1 MLTIRPQPRSYMP
14 GSAARASRKGA
25 SNMTRSSSA
34 KRSGGNSCTGA
45 TCCSPALL
53 TRMSVST
60 RSVSRSGPA
69 RSTTSTRPSSSWATR
84 LAPSASRSST
94 VTSAPAAARRLAQAR
109 PIPLAAP
116 VTSARRPRRSRSL
129 VRRVVPVVSPIARPF
144 ADHTLPP
151 TSSPRPRNGSRCGAG
166 GGGPA
171 GSEAEA
177 AGDGVLPD
185 AGGAGVAADDLQGR
199 PAAGLHQLL
208 VGGDRAGLDRGA
220 GAQAVTAVP
229 ERRLQPGPAGGA
241 LHRAVDGQVG
251 EAQGALDRGGG
262 VVADAGA
269 RVDGPEGRPVV
280 EAGGR
285 APGEPRPDGAGL
297 RVVAVGDRADVD
309 AGLGI
314 ALAAVDRVVDAD
326 LEPLRDQDEVADVER
341 DDLGAAQQGG
351 EAQQEHGPVPQA
363 DVALGVAGVG
373 ELPQHR
379 GGRRCRAVLA
389 PAELAADAVP
399 GRLHLRRLARVR
411 KVVRGVVGAN
421 GGHAP
426 LQRGGLEPLDPA
438 DPASVRGQVRGDRGG
453 RGWDRRVAAAG
464 ATGGE
469 VLPVDIV
476 GPYGRGCLGLQGKLD
491 RGLGVR
497 GGFGRHAAVHRLW
510 WSI

>member
-53 TRMSVST
+53 TRISVST

-151 TSSPRPRNGSRCGAG
+151 TSSPRPCNGSRCGAG
-166 GGGPA
+166 GRRPGG
-171 GSEAEA
+171 
-177 AGDGVLPD
+177 VR
-185 AGGAGVAADDLQGR
+185 GG
-199 PAAGLHQLL
+199 
-208 VGGDRAGLDRGA
+208 GGRAGLDRGA

-411 KVVRGVVGAN
+411 KVVRGV
-421 GGHAP
+421 
-426 LQRGGLEPLDPA
+426 
-438 DPASVRGQVRGDRGG
+438 
-453 RGWDRRVAAAG
+453 
-464 ATGGE
+464 
-469 VLPVDIV
+469 
-476 GPYGRGCLGLQGKLD
+476 
-491 RGLGVR
+491 
-497 GGFGRHAAVHRLW
+497 
-510 WSI
+510 

>member
-1 MLTIRPQPRSYMP
+1 MQLLVTPWGPPSSAITFDSPSRPCLAATYALLNGEARRPCTEEMLTIRPQPRSYMP

-151 TSSPRPRNGSRCGAG
+151 TSSPRPGTGSGVGAAG
-166 GGGPA
+166 G
-171 GSEAEA
+171 
-177 AGDGVLPD
+177 
-185 AGGAGVAADDLQGR
+185 R
-199 PAAGLHQLL
+199 P
-208 VGGDRAGLDRGA
+208 RGA

-399 GRLHLRRLARVR
+399 GRLHLRRLARVG

-438 DPASVRGQVRGDRGG
+438 DPASVRGQVRGDHGG
-453 RGWDRRVAAAG
+453 LGWERRVAAAG
-464 ATGGE
+464 APGGE
-469 VLPVDIV
+469 VPPVGLV
-476 GPYGRGCLGLQGKLD
+476 GPYGRRCLGCQGQLD

-497 GGFGRHAAVHRLW
+497 GGFGRHAAAPRL
-510 WSI
+510 